1 MCVCVCEGRGGEGRW
16 LLLFINM
23 FSFRKNFGG
32 SLWFIVWEFVER
44 NIYFVVKYVVVNYI
58 W

>member
-1 MCVCVCEGRGGEGRW
+1 MCVCEGRGGEGRW